1 MNYIDEIGVHVKEN
15 NIKGFQDILSKED
28 FDINSGY
35 IGGRNILHILIEN
48 NATEV
53 FIKEAI
59 SRGADVNKK
68 WISEDTPLYTAI
80 KSESQHSSSI
90 VKILL
95 ENGAD
100 PNIINNEKKESP
112 LYTAIKNNK
121 HNSGGIKGQYL
132 LSHGASVNPVSG
144 DKPFILMF
152 LSEAIMDQRYY
163 LAIDHLI
170 KTKNLDI
177 NYKDDAGNSILDTVI
192 NNYQKDSLLYLLKK
206 DNLELYNINEKG
218 QDALMVFIE
227 SRKGGL
233 NHQEA
238 QEYNKYIVD
247 ILIDK
252 KNINLDN
259 KDKNGLTAIEYV
271 SDDHS
276 YLRQH
281 IKDKKESNIDYNIRR
296 RRPSL

>member
-1 MNYIDEIGVHVKEN
+1 MNYIDEIRLHVKEN

-28 FDINSGY
+28 FNIKSGY
-35 IGGRNILHILIEN
+35 IGGRNILHVLIEI
-48 NATEV
+48 NANDI

-59 SRGADVNKK
+59 THGADVNKK

-80 KSESQHSSSI
+80 KSESQYSSSI

-100 PNIINNEKKESP
+100 PNIINNEEMESP

-121 HNSGGIKGQYL
+121 NNSGGIKGQHL
-132 LSHGASVNPVSG
+132 LSHGASVNPVNN
-144 DKPFILMF
+144 DKPFILLF
-152 LSEAIMDQRYY
+152 LSEAILDQRYY

-170 KTKNLDI
+170 KTKNLNI
-177 NYKDDAGNSILDTVI
+177 NYKNDDGNSILNTVI

-206 DNLELYNINEKG
+206 EDIELYNINEKG
-218 QDALMVFIE
+218 QDALMAFIE
-227 SRKGGL
+227 SRKGRL

-238 QEYNKYIVD
+238 QEYNKHIVD
-247 ILIDK
+247 TLIDK
-252 KNINLDN
+252 KNINLNN
-259 KDKNGLTAIEYV
+259 KDNNGLTAIDYV

-276 YLRQH
+276 YLTQH
-281 IKDKKESNIDYNIRR
+281 IKDKMPINNDYSIRR
-296 RRPSL
+296 RKPGL